1 MPDGRPG
8 FMLELIAAEFG
19 VEKFHDQQ
27 LDYADEVRMSD
38 LFGIRRQQTVRVT
51 VGRASEVER
60 FEL

>member
-1 MPDGRPG
+1 
-8 FMLELIAAEFG
+8 MLELIAAEFG